1 MKIDGITDAA
11 TQVALVTWQP
21 INAAT
26 GKPWKA
32 KRDEGLYIGT
42 GAPLKAQ
49 DCYKA
54 ATARERTKETR

>member
-21 INAAT
+21 INPKT
-26 GKPWKA
+26 GKPWQA
-32 KRDEGLYIGT
+32 KRDLGLYIGP
-42 GAPLKAQ
+42 GALLKAQ
-49 DCYKA
+49 ACYQA